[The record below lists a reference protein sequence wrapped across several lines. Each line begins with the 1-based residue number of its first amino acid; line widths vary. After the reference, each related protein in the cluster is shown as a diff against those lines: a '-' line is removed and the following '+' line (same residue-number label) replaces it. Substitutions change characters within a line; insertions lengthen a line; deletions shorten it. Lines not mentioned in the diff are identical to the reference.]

1 MPPTRHRTYCRLCH
15 CACPIDA
22 EIEDGRVAR
31 VTGVRDD
38 PLYHGYTCSKGRAY
52 PAMHADPERLLQSR
66 KRDADGRHVPI
77 SIEQAMDEIAERLTE
92 ILDAHGPRSVA
103 LYLGTQCAAHPATGA
118 LARAW
123 HAGLG
128 SEMYF
133 TPITI
138 DQPGKFVA
146 QALHGVWKAPPQNF
160 DRPDAIVLFGAN
172 PLVANHM
179 GLPCSHPGRWL
190 KEQRARG
197 CELVVIDPRRT
208 ETARQADLHLQVRP
222 GCDALVQAAMLRLLF
237 DEGLVDEAFL
247 AEEVEGVEALRAA
260 VAPFEAERVAAIA
273 DVATADLERA
283 ARIWGRAARGYTVVG
298 TGPNMNGPGATLIEY
313 LALCMTTVCGR
324 WLRAGDRV
332 LNPGA
337 LIPPMSYKAQANP
350 RRPAYG
356 FGETLRV
363 RGLRDSTAGLP
374 TAALAEEMILEGE
387 GRIRALVCVG
397 GNPVNAWP
405 DQART
410 LEALDA
416 ADLVVQIDARM
427 SETARHADYVIA
439 PRMPFEMPGMTLLVD
454 GQSTLERGYGFPRP
468 FAAVTPALV
477 EPPPGSELI
486 EDWELFYGLA
496 RRMGVDLFLGNKR
509 GMQPVDMRRKPT
521 SEDLFRAMTAGSRIA
536 FDEVAAAPGGRVFEG
551 EPVHVAPKD
560 PGCETRLDV
569 GHADM
574 MADLTTLASD
584 ALGRTARRDGET
596 GGSESA
602 STRIRVPGA
611 AGRAF
616 RLLSRRTAEVYN
628 STGVELAGS
637 VTGRPFNP
645 AFLSPEDAR
654 ALGLEP
660 GDEIALLS
668 DHGRIPAIVGID
680 RHLRPGVV
688 SMSHGWGGA
697 PDRDADVRRI
707 GGNTNRL
714 ASTDAAW
721 DRYTGIPVMSNLPVD
736 IVVPDAAP
744 GAPRQPART
753 PSRIG

>member
-1 MPPTRHRTYCRLCH
+1 MSVEVPSTTRRTYCRLCH

-22 EIEDGRVAR
+22 EVEDGKVVRVR
-31 VTGVRDD
+31 GVRDD
-38 PLYHGYTCSKGRAY
+38 ALFRGYTCSKGRAY
-52 PAMHADPERLLQSR
+52 PAMHADPGRLLHSQ
-66 KRDADGRHVPI
+66 KRQTDGTHA
-77 SIEQAMDEIAERLTE
+77 SIGVDHAMDEIAERLAAIIE
-92 ILDAHGPRSVA
+92 EHGPRSVA

-123 HAGLG
+123 HAALG

-146 QALHGVWKAPPQNF
+146 QAMHGVWKAPPQNF
-160 DRPDAIVLFGAN
+160 DRPDAILIIGAN

-179 GLPCSHPGRWL
+179 GLPCSNPGLWL

-222 GCDALVQAAMLRLLF
+222 GCDAIVQAAMLRSLLA
-237 DEGLVDEAFL
+237 EGLVDDAFL
-247 AEEVEGVEALRAA
+247 VEEVEGLEALRAA
-260 VAPFEAERVAAIA
+260 VEPFEAARVAQIA
-273 DVATADLERA
+273 GIATEDLERA
-283 ARIWGRAARGYTVVG
+283 ARIWGRASRGYNVVG

-313 LALCMTTVCGR
+313 LALCLTTVTGR

-337 LIPPMSYKAQANP
+337 LGTPMSYKAQANP
-350 RRPAYG
+350 RRPAYD
-356 FGETLRV
+356 FGESLRV

-387 GRIRALVCVG
+387 GQVRALVCVG

-410 LEALDA
+410 LEALA
-416 ADLVVQIDARM
+416 KAELVVQIDAMM

-439 PRMPFEMPGMTLLVD
+439 TRMPFEMPGMTLLVD
-454 GQSTLERGYGFPRP
+454 NQSVLQPGYGFPRP
-468 FAAVTPALV
+468 FAAVSPALV
-477 EPPPGSELI
+477 DPPEGSDLI

-496 RRMGVDLFLGNKR
+496 QRMDVALFIGNKR
-509 GMQPVDMRRKPT
+509 GMQPVDLQRKPT
-521 SEDLFRAMTAGSRIA
+521 SEALFRAMTEGSRIP
-536 FDEVAAAPGGRVFEG
+536 FDEVAGNEGGAVFDG
-551 EPVHVAPKD
+551 EPVYVAPKD

-569 GHADM
+569 GNAEM
-574 MADLTTLASD
+574 MADLAAIADGTFGAPTDAS
-584 ALGRTARRDGET
+584 
-596 GGSESA
+596 
-602 STRIRVPGA
+602 P
-611 AGRAF
+611 RAF
-616 RLLSRRTAEVYN
+616 RLISRRTAEVYN
-628 STGVELAGS
+628 STGVERAGQ

-645 AFLSPEDAR
+645 AFLCAEDAT

-660 GDEIALLS
+660 GDDVALVS
-668 DHGRIPAIVGID
+668 DHGRIPAIIEID
-680 RHLRPGVV
+680 PHLRRGLV
-688 SMSHGWGGA
+688 SMAHGWGGA
-697 PDRDADVRRI
+697 PDRDDEVRNL

-714 ASTDAAW
+714 ASTDSAW

-736 IVVPDAAP
+736 VIAL
-744 GAPRQPART
+744 R
-753 PSRIG
+753 

>member
-1 MPPTRHRTYCRLCH
+1 MHPQPPSTTRRTYCRLCH

-22 EIEDGRVAR
+22 EIEDGRVVR
-31 VTGVRDD
+31 VRGVREND
-38 PLYHGYTCSKGRAY
+38 LYHGYTCPKGRAY
-52 PAMHADPERLLQSR
+52 PAMHADPDRLLHSQ
-66 KRDADGRHVPI
+66 KRRPDGGHEPI
-77 SIEQAMDEIAERLTE
+77 SVERAMDEIAERLSG
-92 ILDAHGPRSVA
+92 ILAEHGPRSVA

-123 HAGLG
+123 HAALG

-160 DRPDAIVLFGAN
+160 DRPDAIVIVGAN

-179 GLPCSHPGRWL
+179 GLPCSNPGRWL

-222 GCDALVQAAMLRLLF
+222 GCDAIVQAAMLRILF
-237 DEGLVDEAFL
+237 EEGLVDDAFL
-247 AEEVEGVEALRAA
+247 IEEVEGVEALRAA
-260 VAPFEAERVAAIA
+260 VAPFVASRVAEIA
-273 DVATADLERA
+273 GIATADLERA

-313 LALCMTTVCGR
+313 LALCLTTVCGR

-337 LIPPMSYKAQANP
+337 LITPMAYKAQANP

-405 DQART
+405 DQTRT
-410 LEALDA
+410 LEALEA
-416 ADLVVQIDARM
+416 ADLVVQIDAKM

-439 PRMPFEMPGMTLLVD
+439 TRMPFEMPGMTMLVD
-454 GQSTLERGYGFPRP
+454 SQSTLERGYGFPRP
-468 FAAVTPALV
+468 FAAIAPALV
-477 EPPPGSELI
+477 DPPEGSDLI

-496 RRMGVDLFLGNKR
+496 QRMDVGLFIGNKR
-509 GMQPVDMRRKPT
+509 GMQPVDMQNKPT
-521 SEDLFRAMTAGSRIA
+521 SETLFRAMTEGSRIP
-536 FDEVAAAPGGRVFEG
+536 FDEVAAVEGGGVFDG
-551 EPVHVAPKD
+551 EPVYVGPKD
-560 PGCETRLDV
+560 PGCDTRLDV
-569 GHADM
+569 GNKEMMTDLGALATQVTADP
-574 MADLTTLASD
+574 TEPS
-584 ALGRTARRDGET
+584 
-596 GGSESA
+596 
-602 STRIRVPGA
+602 P
-611 AGRAF
+611 RAF
-616 RLLSRRTAEVYN
+616 RLISRRTAEVYN
-628 STGVELAGS
+628 STGVELAGQ
-637 VTGRPFNP
+637 VTGRSFNP
-645 AFLSPEDAR
+645 AFLSPEDAA

-660 GDEIALLS
+660 GDEIRLVS
-668 DHGRIPAIVGID
+668 DHGRIPAILEID
-680 RHLRPGVV
+680 RHLRPGLV
-688 SMSHGWGGA
+688 SMAHGWGGA
-697 PDRDADVRRI
+697 PDRDAEVRSL

-736 IVVPDAAP
+736 VVTGGDGAA
-744 GAPRQPART
+744 
-753 PSRIG
+753 

>member
-1 MPPTRHRTYCRLCH
+1 MTSTTRRTYCRLCH

-22 EIEDGRVAR
+22 EIEDGRVVR
-31 VTGVRDD
+31 VRGVRDD

-52 PAMHADPERLLQSR
+52 PAMHADPGRLLRSQ
-66 KRDADGRHVPI
+66 KRQPDGSHAPI
-77 SIEQAMDEIAERLTE
+77 AVERAMDEIAERLSAIVE
-92 ILDAHGPRSVA
+92 AHGPRSVA

-123 HAGLG
+123 HMALG

-146 QALHGVWKAPPQNF
+146 QAMHGVWKAPPQNF
-160 DRPDAIVLFGAN
+160 DRPDAIVIIGAN

-179 GLPCSHPGRWL
+179 GLPCTNPGLWL

-197 CELVVIDPRRT
+197 CQLVVIDPRRT

-222 GCDALVQAAMLRLLF
+222 GCDALVQAAMLRILF
-237 DEGLVDEAFL
+237 EEDRVDHAFL

-260 VAPFEAERVAAIA
+260 VAPFVADRVAELAGI
-273 DVATADLERA
+273 ATADLERA
-283 ARIWGRAARGYTVVG
+283 ARIWGRAARGYNVVG

-313 LALCMTTVCGR
+313 LALCLTTVCGR

-332 LNPGA
+332 ANPGA
-337 LIPPMSYKAQANP
+337 LSTPMSYKAQANP
-350 RRPAYG
+350 RRPAYD
-356 FGETLRV
+356 FGEALRV

-387 GRIRALVCVG
+387 GQIRALVCVG

-410 LEALDA
+410 LEALEA
-416 ADLVVQIDARM
+416 AELVVQLDATM

-439 PRMPFEMPGMTLLVD
+439 TRMPFEMPGMTLLVD
-454 GQSTLERGYGFPRP
+454 NQSVLQLGYGFPRP

-477 EPPPGSELI
+477 DPPAGSELI

-496 RRMGVDLFLGNKR
+496 RRMELGLAIGNKR
-509 GMQPVDMRRKPT
+509 GIQPIDLEHEPT
-521 SEDLFRAMTAGSRIA
+521 SETLFRAMTEGSRIP
-536 FDEVAAAPGGRVFEG
+536 FDEVAAVEGGAVFEG
-551 EPVHVAPKD
+551 EPAYVAPKD

-569 GHADM
+569 GNAEM
-574 MADLTTLASD
+574 MADLRALASAAIGDGAAAGSRD
-584 ALGRTARRDGET
+584 AAGGAVDGP
-596 GGSESA
+596 
-602 STRIRVPGA
+602 TRIRLPTDGA
-611 AGRAF
+611 SRAF
-616 RLLSRRTAEVYN
+616 RLISRRTAEVYN
-628 STGVELAGS
+628 STGVANAGQI
-637 VTGRPFNP
+637 TGRPFNP
-645 AFLSPEDAR
+645 AFMCPEDAA
-654 ALGLEP
+654 ALGLAA
-660 GDEIALLS
+660 GDEIVLLS
-668 DHGRIPAIVGID
+668 DHGRIPAILEVD
-680 RHLRPGVV
+680 RHLRPGLV
-688 SMSHGWGGA
+688 SMAHGWGGA
-697 PDRDADVRRI
+697 PDRDAEVRSL

-736 IVVPDAAP
+736 VE
-744 GAPRQPART
+744 GAGHPRSAT
-753 PSRIG
+753 SD